1 MSIPKRNS
9 SPGEVREGLRTFFVS
24 ASTDGKKA
32 LFQVAENAT
41 LLVSTIYS
49 YRSQGKFSLHEFVV
63 MKNHFHLLLTIDEN
77 MTIERA
83 VQFVKGGYS
92 FRVKKE
98 LGKTFEVW
106 QRGYSESRVYDVA
119 SFEKHRNYI
128 HQNPVKAGLAD
139 RPELFHYS
147 SAFPGT
153 DVDAAPPGLK
163 PDNVDC
169 LSARP

>member
-9 SPGEVREGLRTFFVS
+9 SAGEVREGLRTFFVS
-24 ASTDGKKA
+24 ASADGKKA
-32 LFQVAENAT
+32 LFQVAENAA

-92 FRVKKE
+92 FRLKKE
-98 LGKTFEVW
+98 LGKSFEVW

-119 SFEKHRNYI
+119 SYEKHRNYI
-128 HQNPVKAGLAD
+128 HQNPVKAGYVSTA
-139 RPELFHYS
+139 ELYEYS
-147 SAFPGT
+147 SASGSYELDP
-153 DVDAAPPGLK
+153 
-163 PDNVDC
+163 
-169 LSARP
+169 RPEYLRG